1 MMTVYQCS
9 VCDPNDPGIIPRAGQ
24 LAECPDTCQ
33 WSKERNI
40 PVWRE
45 LVVGE

>member
-9 VCDPNDPGIIPRAGQ
+9 VCDPNDPCILPRAGQ
-24 LAECPDTCQ
+24 LAECPDTCPL
-33 WSKERNI
+33 SKDGNI

-45 LVVGE
+45 LVIGE